1 MHAGQGTQ
9 VPPTQGTPA
18 CGTAVAKAKSMHKP
32 QRNTCVFSNPSRE
45 RDTLPR
51 LALSPEKAAGE
62 QAIRGD
68 GVDSAEQLLAKA
80 VGIYAAT
87 GQKPSREQ
95 VLLAALKLGI
105 GFYGIDSFRASAEK
119 LPFSWELDRAAR
131 DAQDRPHPHGAKN
144 GRQLQLEI

>member
-1 MHAGQGTQ
+1 MPEEGRRALRPKRRADSG
-9 VPPTQGTPA
+9 PPEFP
-18 CGTAVAKAKSMHKP
+18 P
-32 QRNTCVFSNPSRE
+32 SNPISH
-45 RDTLPR
+45 
-51 LALSPEKAAGE
+51 
-62 QAIRGD
+62 RGD
-68 GVDSAEQLLAKA
+68 GVDSAERLLAKA
-80 VGIYAAT
+80 VSILTAT

-131 DAQDRPHPHGAKN
+131 DVHDRPHPHGAKN